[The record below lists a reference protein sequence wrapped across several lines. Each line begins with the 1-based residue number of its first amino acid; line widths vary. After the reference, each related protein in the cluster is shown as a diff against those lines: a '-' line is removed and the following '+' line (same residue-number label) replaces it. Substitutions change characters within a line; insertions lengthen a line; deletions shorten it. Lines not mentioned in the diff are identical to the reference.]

1 MIRALLLTGLALFAY
16 VAAQDNQIE
25 KDVKSGKLS
34 LFCEMNDGYRKI
46 NGDDVVAF
54 DDKWIFKNGSA
65 SNCEVK

>member
-1 MIRALLLTGLALFAY
+1 MRIILIGIVLTCMLVFAS
-16 VAAQDNQIE
+16 QESQIE

-34 LFCEMNDGYRKI
+34 LFCEMHDGYRKI

-54 DDKWIFKNGSA
+54 DGKWIFKNGSA